1 MFSFYVPPSPK
12 KASIN
17 FMFIWNFQGV
27 CNDKIAMKSAI
38 TRNVVTI
45 TLFSFLVCL
54 NKAVLFEHGRAPR

>member
-1 MFSFYVPPSPK
+1 MSPPFPQK
-12 KASIN
+12 SIN
-17 FMFIWNFQGV
+17 KLYVFWNFQGV

-54 NKAVLFEHGRAPR
+54 KKAVLFEHGTAPR